1 MKVFEGDAKT
11 AFLQGSVGDQELH
24 CEPIAELAQ
33 ALGLEHHQCVR
44 LRKIGVRFD
53 RRSASLVGTCGDRH
67 EQVEMANAD
76 H

>member
-1 MKVFEGDAKT
+1 MKVFKGDAKRP
-11 AFLQGSVGDQELH
+11 FLLGSVGDQELH

-44 LRKIGVRFD
+44 FRKSVYGLINAPR
-53 RRSASLVGTCGDRH
+53 AWWGTCGDRH
-67 EQVEMANAD
+67 EQIEMAHAD